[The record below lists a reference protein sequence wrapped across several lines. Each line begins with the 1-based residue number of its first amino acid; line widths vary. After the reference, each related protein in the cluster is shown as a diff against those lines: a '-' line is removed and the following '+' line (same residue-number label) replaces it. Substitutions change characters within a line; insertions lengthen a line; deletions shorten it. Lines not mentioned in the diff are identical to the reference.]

1 MRFNPSGNDQTHS
14 SIYSQLPSSALRCSG
29 PPESLT
35 SLAASTQT
43 IDDTQL
49 AGTSDKLPQEL
60 LVTASCAYSQE
71 IQLKIK
77 LHVK

>member
-1 MRFNPSGNDQTHS
+1 MTKCTVTLAA
-14 SIYSQLPSSALRCSG
+14 IY
-29 PPESLT
+29 PPLQYSDSESLT
-35 SLAASTQT
+35 SLAASIKT
-43 IDDTQL
+43 IYEIQVT
-49 AGTSDKLPQEL
+49 GTSDKLLHEL